1 MKKKHIF
8 ITTII
13 AICSFLLGV
22 WTTSTFGSQKVKD
35 ARLQVFIDIY
45 NTLKENW
52 YYGDEE
58 TLDEMMEN
66 VYSAIYDYNVDP
78 YTYFIAAPIEGEEQ
92 EKTYGIGIVAVR
104 NYDKEQENYNDP
116 ILNELGILVIKT
128 YKDSP
133 SYNAGIKPL
142 DYIVG
147 VEENGVYTP
156 FEGKK
161 YSEIRKYIVG
171 ALDSK
176 ATFKIK
182 RNNEFLDIELT
193 RNAYSIS
200 TANFNDVFNETYK
213 TSVVLEIEE
222 FASTTGKEVGDL
234 LKTISNPKNKDL
246 IIDLRDN
253 PGGYISTL
261 ANIASYFLPE
271 NLSVLTY
278 EDKDGTKYSAEKTNK
293 CDKYEFN
300 SITVLLNKSSASAS
314 EAFTLCLNYYE
325 EYLNE
330 FNIVGEKSYGKG
342 IAQTEVNLSN
352 GGTIHYTFAKVYDPG
367 GELSIHKE
375 GITPDYEI
383 PLESYE
389 TGDAF
394 SYYQSITNQLEKSI
408 IYAIK

>member
-22 WTTSTFGSQKVKD
+22 WTTTSFGSGKVND
-35 ARLQVFIDIY
+35 PRLQVFIDLY

-52 YYGDEE
+52 YYGDDE
-58 TLDEMMEN
+58 TLDKMMES
-66 VYSAIYDYNVDP
+66 VYGAIYDYNVDP
-78 YTYFIAAPIEGEEQ
+78 YTYYVAAPIEGEEQ
-92 EKTYGIGIVAVR
+92 EKTYGIGILAVK
-104 NYDKEQENYNDP
+104 NYDLEQTNYNDP

-133 SYNAGIKPL
+133 AYNAGIKAL

-147 VEENGVYTP
+147 VEQNGEYVT
-156 FEGKK
+156 FNQKR
-161 YSEIRKYIVG
+161 YSEIRQYIVG

-182 RNNEFLDIELT
+182 RDNDFLDIEVT

-200 TANFNDVFNETYK
+200 TANFDNTFKDTY
-213 TSVVLEIEE
+213 TNSIVLEIEE
-222 FASTTGKEVGDL
+222 FASTTGKEVGEL
-234 LKTISNPKNKDL
+234 LKEIPNTSSKDL

-271 NLSVLTY
+271 NLPVLVY
-278 EDKDGTKYSAEKTNK
+278 EDKDGNKYSAEKTKK
-293 CDKYEFN
+293 CDKYEFE
-300 SITVLLNKSSASAS
+300 SITVLLNGNSASAS
-314 EAFTLCLNYYE
+314 EAFTLCLDYYS
-325 EYLNE
+325 EYLNK
-330 FNIVGEKSYGKG
+330 FLIVGEKSYGKG

-352 GGTIHYTFAKVYDPG
+352 GGKVHYTFAKVYNPS
-367 GELSIHKE
+367 GEVSIHKE
-375 GITPDYEI
+375 GITPDVLI
-383 PLESYE
+383 PLEEYE
-389 TGDAF
+389 IGNAY
-394 SYYQSITNQLEKSI
+394 SYYQSIKGQLEKSI
-408 IYAIK
+408 IEARK

>member
-22 WTTSTFGSQKVKD
+22 WTTTSFGSGKVND
-35 ARLQVFIDIY
+35 PRLQVFIDLY
-45 NTLKENW
+45 NILKENW

-58 TLDEMMEN
+58 TFDKMMEN
-66 VYSAIYDYNVDP
+66 VYGAIYDYNVDP
-78 YTYFIAAPIEGEEQ
+78 YTYYVQAPIEGNEE
-92 EKTYGIGIVAVR
+92 EKTYGIGILAVK
-104 NYDKEQENYNDP
+104 NYDKEQTNPNDP
-116 ILNELGILVIKT
+116 ILNELGILIIKT

-133 SYNAGIKPL
+133 AYNAGIKAL

-147 VEENGVYTP
+147 VEQNGEYVS
-156 FEGKK
+156 FNQKR
-161 YSEIRKYIVG
+161 YSEIRQYIVG

-182 RNNEFLDIELT
+182 RDNSFLDIEVT

-200 TANFNDVFNETYK
+200 TANFNDTFKDTY
-213 TSVVLEIEE
+213 TNSVVLEIEE
-222 FASTTGKEVGDL
+222 FESTTGKEVGEL
-234 LKTISNPKNKDL
+234 LKEIPNTSSKDL

-271 NLSVLTY
+271 NLPVLTY
-278 EDKDGTKYSAEKTNK
+278 EDKDGNKYHAEKTIK

-300 SITVLLNKSSASAS
+300 SITVLLNGNSASAS
-314 EAFTLCLNYYE
+314 EAFTLCLDYYS

-330 FNIVGEKSYGKG
+330 LNIVGEKSYGKG

-352 GGTIHYTFAKVYDPG
+352 GGKVHYTFAKVYDPG

-383 PLESYE
+383 PLETYE
-389 TGDAF
+389 TGNAM
-394 SYYQSITNQLEKSI
+394 SYYNSITSQLEKSI
-408 IYAIK
+408 IYAIN